1 MKIRVLPLGA
11 EVEAAPGQ
19 ALQDVLFPLG
29 VEFPCGGRGRCKG
42 CRVRVL
48 EGSLAPHAMD
58 REVFTEAELAE
69 GWRLSCRARVE
80 GDLVLQVR
88 QWDTLILDDNSPV
101 AFDPQEG
108 FGIAVDLG
116 TTTVVAQLLD
126 LSNGQVRAVR
136 TGLNAQA
143 KRGADV
149 MSRLEYAMNCGA
161 AELQQ
166 TVNAQLARMT
176 TELVTNAGIAWEQL
190 RQVTIVGNTVMQHLM
205 YGFPLPQLALA
216 PHEPHTLE
224 EQRSPAPALG
234 WPVPEHVIV
243 RFLPNLGGF
252 VGSDILGVIL
262 ATRMLESDELVA
274 AADLGTNGEIAAG
287 DKNGILVSSTA
298 AGPAF
303 EGGKIELGMR
313 AGKGAISRV
322 SVVDHHL
329 DVQVIGGG
337 APRGLCGSGLLDAV
351 AAGLDL
357 GLIQP
362 TGRITDSDRMMIQEP
377 VYITQRDVRELQLA
391 KAAIAAGLRL
401 ILEEMGK
408 EIQEVKRFYLAGA
421 FGNTLGVESAEKI
434 GLFRFGKERTVPV
447 GNSALRGAKIALLSR
462 DGQISENV
470 RQRVRFQN
478 LSARPRFQELFGEE
492 MYLSPEPLY

>member
-205 YGFPLPQLALA
+205 LGFPLEQLAMA
-216 PHEPHTLE
+216 PHVPYTME
-224 EQRSPAPALG
+224 EQTRSTAELG
-234 WPVPEHVIV
+234 WHLPVDVPL

-262 ATRMLESDELVA
+262 ATRILESDVLVA
-274 AADLGTNGEIAAG
+274 AADLGTNGEIVAG
-287 DKNGILVSSTA
+287 SREGVLVSSTA

-303 EGGKIELGMR
+303 EGGRIEMGMR

-322 SVVDHHL
+322 SVVDGRME
-329 DVQVIGGG
+329 VQVIGGG
-337 APRGLCGSGLLDAV
+337 APRGICGSGLVDAV
-351 AAGLDL
+351 AAGLEL

-362 TGRITDSDRMMIQEP
+362 TGRITEGDRVVIQEP
-377 VYITQRDVRELQLA
+377 VAITQRDVRELQLA
-391 KAAIAAGLRL
+391 KAAIAAGLRML
-401 ILEEMGK
+401 LEELGK
-408 EIQEVKRFYLAGA
+408 TEEDVQKFYLAGA
-421 FGNTLGVESAEKI
+421 FGNTLGVTSAEQI
-434 GLFRFGKERTVPV
+434 GLFRFGSERTIPV
-447 GNSALRGAKIALLSR
+447 GNAALRGAKIALLSR
-462 DGQISENV
+462 EGGVPAGIQERI
-470 RQRVRFQN
+470 RFLN
-478 LSARPRFQELFGEE
+478 LSARPRFQELFAEK
-492 MYLSPEPLY
+492 MLLDPEPM